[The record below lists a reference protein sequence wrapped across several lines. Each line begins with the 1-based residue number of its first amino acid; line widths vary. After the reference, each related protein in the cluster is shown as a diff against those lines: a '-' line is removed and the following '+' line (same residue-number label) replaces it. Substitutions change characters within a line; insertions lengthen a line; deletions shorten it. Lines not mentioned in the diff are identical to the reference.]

1 MISLKEFIDLEEVK
15 STDDVYQDHM
25 KVMRTL
31 AGGQSSADLQKLE
44 RTVKASRDR
53 FLIKKFNENFQI
65 DEIVHQRRVI
75 FVRQVYDGVYH
86 RILIFLV
93 NSGN

>member
-25 KVMRTL
+25 KVMRKLT
-31 AGGQSSADLQKLE
+31 GGQSSAHLQKLE

-53 FLIKKFNENFQI
+53 FLIKKINEFKNAHLQA
-65 DEIVHQRRVI
+65 
-75 FVRQVYDGVYH
+75 RQQGQFFT
-86 RILIFLV
+86 RALGL
-93 NSGN
+93 

>member
-1 MISLKEFIDLEEVK
+1 MISLKEFIDLEEGK
-15 STDDVYQDHM
+15 STADVYQDHM

-53 FLIKKFNENFQI
+53 FLIKKFNEFKKA
-65 DEIVHQRRVI
+65 HLKA
-75 FVRQVYDGVYH
+75 RQQGQFFT
-86 RILIFLV
+86 RAL
-93 NSGN
+93 GR